1 MRDARPVAGIAVLLA
16 ILLQIPAGAQAQTV
30 FAEITGPSA
39 MAPGRVATY
48 NVTISGG
55 PSGSVDYSLEYYLT
69 GSDLTGGSPTSSA
82 PGKTSGNRTFFT
94 VNVTAPQRDQT
105 VTLVVKVAARS
116 GGRTENGSAEL
127 PIAVVTPV
135 VLSAVLRNASPTA
148 AVNTTV
154 RFYVDGVLVGTTVVP
169 LIAGNGQ
176 GTASFSWLPTDLAPG
191 NHAVRVE
198 ADIDRNGVIDPARG
212 EVVTSDFFIREGESL
227 SSGWTFA
234 LAIGVFIPAFFIAVA
249 LRRRRRA

>member
-1 MRDARPVAGIAVLLA
+1 MVAARTIAGIVVLLAVLL
-16 ILLQIPAGAQAQTV
+16 QISAGAQAQTV
-30 FAEITGPSA
+30 FAEITGPPA
-39 MAPGRVATY
+39 IAPGRVATY
-48 NVTISGG
+48 NVSISGG

-69 GSDLTGGSPTSSA
+69 GSDLTGGSPTQSA

-105 VTLVVKVAARS
+105 VTLVVKVAARA

-148 AVNTTV
+148 AVNVTV

-169 LIAGNGQ
+169 RIAGNGQ
-176 GTASFSWLPTDLAPG
+176 ATASFSWLPTDLAPG
-191 NHAVRVE
+191 NHLVRVE
-198 ADIDRNGVIDPARG
+198 ADIDRNGIVDPARG
-212 EVVTSDFFIREGESL
+212 EVVTSDFFVREGASL
-227 SSGWTFA
+227 SPGWTI
-234 LAIGVFIPAFFIAVA
+234 AIAVGVFIPAFLIAVA
-249 LRRRRRA
+249 LRRRRGA